1 MCSFMSWQ
9 RYLRGTECVAEPL
22 RVSVCVAV
30 PRVPEDMPAP
40 YPRQSMGWVL
50 EGQELGIL

>member
-1 MCSFMSWQ
+1 MSWQ